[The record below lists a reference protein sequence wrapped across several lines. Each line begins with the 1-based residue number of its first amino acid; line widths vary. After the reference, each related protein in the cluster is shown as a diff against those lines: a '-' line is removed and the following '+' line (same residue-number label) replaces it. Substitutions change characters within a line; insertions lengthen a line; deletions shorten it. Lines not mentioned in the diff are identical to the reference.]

1 MRDYN
6 ITYAK
11 ALEGMRNVLQY
22 IGEDPD
28 REGLLDTP
36 KRVLKAHSEMLAGYT
51 QDPSEILQRVFKDGI
66 DYEQMI
72 VVKNIP
78 FVSMCEHHM
87 LAFKGIAH
95 VGYLPR
101 DSVVGL
107 SKIPRVVDVFAKRL
121 QVQERLTDNIADAI
135 QDHLNPLGVGVII
148 ESEHTCMTLRGA
160 KKMGTTMITTALR
173 GSFLEANHKNEFYT
187 MIKG

>member
-1 MRDYN
+1 MEDLYDGLRK
-6 ITYAK
+6 I
-11 ALEGMRNVLQY
+11 LRHL
-22 IGEDPD
+22 GEDPN

-36 KRVLKAHSEMLAGYT
+36 KRVVKAYEEMLSGYK
-51 QDPSEILQRVFKDGI
+51 QDPSAILQRVFKEGI

-95 VGYLPR
+95 VGYLPNEA
-101 DSVVGL
+101 VVGL

-121 QVQERLTDNIADAI
+121 QVQERLTDQIADAI
-135 QDHLNPLGVGVII
+135 QDVLNPKGVGVII

-160 KKMGTTMITTALR
+160 KKQGATMITTALR
-173 GSFLEANHKNEFYT
+173 GSFLFDEKHKQEFYA